1 MKKPTFESS
10 EFEIASKVLF
20 TVCTISYLFWF
31 HLIFVKSTRWLCSQN
46 YRKLKLE
53 QVADTV
59 FMTEELCENFYF
71 GFYSLDFFFFFYFSS
86 FFFFF

>member
-10 EFEIASKVLF
+10 EFKIASKVLF
-20 TVCTISYLFWF
+20 TVCTISYFFWF
-31 HLIFVKSTRWLCSQN
+31 HLIFVKNTKWLCSQN

-53 QVADTV
+53 QLAERV

-71 GFYSLDFFFFFYFSS
+71 GFYSLDFFFLKKHLIFLPC
-86 FFFFF
+86 